1 MEEAFD
7 IAKASSKHGGLVV
20 VRKGQLVFERYFGR
34 GHRDAAPNLASCAKS
49 FTSVAVGRLMDEN
62 PEQFSAGLEQKV
74 FTTLH
79 MPEDLFPL
87 NDPRKSDIKLG
98 QLLSMTAGIRGNS
111 PGFIKGKPATIDP
124 PGPDGWQACL
134 DRTAATVDL
143 WCSPGSGFS
152 YATAGVHMLSMM
164 IRRITGME
172 LQAYIQDRIATP
184 LQWGAWGWGY
194 RRKEVT
200 HTPGGGGIA
209 VRAPDM
215 IRFGELLLNDGRWRG
230 QQVIASDYVR
240 ACGRLSNYNPH
251 TAYSLQ
257 FDVNGDRHVPDVP
270 GDAFWKTGS
279 GGHCL
284 YVVPSLETVIWKLG
298 GRDEQYSSANTGIED
313 SRDYDSSR
321 EGWKSGITEAQ
332 GAIRALQTIA
342 AAVA

>member
-1 MEEAFD
+1 
-7 IAKASSKHGGLVV
+7 
-20 VRKGQLVFERYFGR
+20 
-34 GHRDAAPNLASCAKS
+34 
-49 FTSVAVGRLMDEN
+49 
-62 PEQFSAGLEQKV
+62 
-74 FTTLH
+74 
-79 MPEDLFPL
+79 
-87 NDPRKSDIKLG
+87 
-98 QLLSMTAGIRGNS
+98 MTAGIRGNS

-134 DRTAATVDL
+134 DRTAETVDL
-143 WCSPGSGFS
+143 SGLPRLRLQLRDNRRTH
-152 YATAGVHMLSMM
+152 ALDD
-164 IRRITGME
+164 IRKVTGMV
-172 LQAYIQDRIATP
+172 LQAYIQDRIAKP
-184 LQWGAWGWGY
+184 LKWGVWGWGY
-194 RRKEVT
+194 RRKEMI

-230 QQVIASDYVR
+230 QQVIPSDYVR
-240 ACGRLSNYNPH
+240 ACGRLSKYNPH

-257 FDVNGDRHVPDVP
+257 FDVNDDRHVPDVP

-321 EGWKSGITEAQ
+321 EGWKSGMTEAQ
-332 GAIRALQTIA
+332 GASARCKLSRPPSHKPYRIQIRYSIWYADVCGPQSYYATA
-342 AAVA
+342 RGTE